1 MGPLLWVILLEDG
14 TWLHDDI
21 GLLDSDL
28 KDQPWG
34 SVLHTLRT
42 KVPSAKPSGLPPSQ
56 VVVAAFCRD
65 DTHEHIKKV
74 EMQKL
79 SCPSGPFGVSSI
91 SLLFISPHQGP
102 SDLKG
107 PCCQAVKDIWARG
120 LGPQPKLMKVQNVWL
135 KKAQTHG
142 TGYSKYVCWRNG
154 L

>member
-1 MGPLLWVILLEDG
+1 MLGPSLWVILLEDRA
-14 TWLHDDI
+14 WLHDDI

-28 KDQPWG
+28 KDQPCG
-34 SVLHTLRT
+34 SVLHALRT

-91 SLLFISPHQGP
+91 SLLCISPYQGP
-102 SDLKG
+102 TDLKG
-107 PCCQAVKDIWARG
+107 PLLPGHEGHLSQRAGTTAKADEGAEC
-120 LGPQPKLMKVQNVWL
+120 MT
-135 KKAQTHG
+135 KKSPNTWHW
-142 TGYSKYVCWRNG
+142 V
-154 L
+154 